1 MSYVTPTLGVL
12 GVFMSEYLSQVIH
25 GGKDEVSVSFD
36 ASSKALSV
44 TIYYGDQESIWEGD
58 ASHLEAF
65 ARLKGSNLLEW
76 EHLQKVFRE
85 NRAEEF
91 SSFVVANLKLGYSNV
106 TFEP

>member
-1 MSYVTPTLGVL
+1 
-12 GVFMSEYLSQVIH
+12 MSEYLNQVIH

-36 ASSKALSV
+36 PSSKSLTV
-44 TIYYGDQESIWEGD
+44 TIYYGDQESIWEGN

-65 ARLKGSNLLEW
+65 ARLQGSNLLGW
-76 EHLQKVFRE
+76 EHLQQVFRE

-91 SSFVVANLKLGYSNV
+91 SAFAVSNLKLGYSNV